1 MEVFPLDNQ
10 FQRIFDQIQADPEN
24 QAFTK
29 AEIQPLYYA
38 SATARINIIGQAP
51 GRIAQEKMK
60 FWDDPSGD
68 RLRAWLGVSRDEFY
82 NSGKIAILP
91 MDFYYPGKGKSGDLP
106 PRKDFAP
113 KWHPQ
118 LLKLMPQIKLTI
130 LVGAY
135 ATRRYLHLKYKDR
148 LTDTVKNYQRYLP
161 DYFPIVHPSPHNQI
175 WEAKNP
181 WFNARVIPDLQQRVR
196 QIMDQEI

>member
-1 MEVFPLDNQ
+1 MENKFEQ
-10 FQRIFDQIQADPEN
+10 IFRQIQEDEEN
-24 QAFTK
+24 QSFTK
-29 AEIQPLYYA
+29 RGIKPLYYA

-51 GRIAQEKMK
+51 GRIAQEKMM

-68 RLRAWLGVSRDEFY
+68 RLRTWLGVSRDEFY
-82 NSGKIAILP
+82 HSGKIAILP

-113 KWHPQ
+113 RWHPQ
-118 LLKLMPQIKLTI
+118 LLKLMPDIQLTI

-135 ATRRYLHLKYKDR
+135 ATRRYLHLRYKDR
-148 LTDTVKNYQRYLP
+148 LTDTVKNYQQYLP
-161 DYFPIVHPSPHNQI
+161 AYFPIVHPSPRNQI

-181 WFNARVIPDLQQRVR
+181 WFAERVLPDLWKRVR
-196 QIMDQEI
+196 TIMNQK

>member
-1 MEVFPLDNQ
+1 MNNQ
-10 FQRIFDQIQADPEN
+10 FQKIFQQIQADKGN
-24 QAFTK
+24 QLFTQK
-29 AEIQPLYYA
+29 GIKPLYYA
-38 SATARINIIGQAP
+38 SATARIDIIGQAP

-68 RLRAWLGVSRDEFY
+68 RLRDWLGVSRDEFY
-82 NSGKIAILP
+82 HSGKIAILP

-118 LLKLMPQIKLTI
+118 LLKLMPNIQLTI

-135 ATRRYLHLKYKDR
+135 ATRKYLHLRYKDR
-148 LTDTVKNYQRYLP
+148 LTDTVRNYQQYLP
-161 DYFPIVHPSPHNQI
+161 DYFPIVHPSPRNQI
-175 WEAKNP
+175 WEVKNP
-181 WFNARVIPDLQQRVR
+181 WFKGQVVPDLQKRVR
-196 QIMDQEI
+196 AIMDK